1 MQIQPFRLVYRPFPA
16 DCGGMVP
23 GLLSGAGGRLLIAI
37 DSNQD
42 TETQARALRHELA
55 HLVLNHLEDERPLRE
70 LEAEADMYAD
80 QMTETEFSELMKG
93 AIV

>member
-16 DCGGMVP
+16 NCGGMVP

>member
-42 TETQARALRHELA
+42 TATQARALRHELA